1 MSTPLSKVYD
11 AFLVKQLDDEWDD
24 WLIDDITEDLREILN
39 GAIVWFKF
47 PRVSLEIDEIENAF
61 VGDLTNQEIQVLAN
75 FMLVEWLRRTIL
87 SWENIKPLYEE
98 RDFSQANF
106 LNKLNETL
114 INQEKYARRLEHQ
127 YYRVRNNKPFPY
139 RNLAD
144 EKPDN

>member
-24 WLIDDITEDLREILN
+24 WLIDDITKDLREILN

-47 PRVSLEIDEIENAF
+47 PRVSLEINEVENAF

-144 EKPDN
+144 GKLDN